1 MSLFFHTS
9 GRGPDLLL
17 IHGWG
22 MNGDVWEGLLPA
34 LEPHFRVTI
43 VDLPGHGRSVDD
55 FDEFTLPTLAAD
67 IADIAPDHASIVGW
81 SLGGQIATQ
90 FALDYPQRINK
101 LTLVAS
107 SPRFVRSDDWPNG
120 VAPEVLNGFAEGLIS
135 DFQATLRRFIAI
147 QAMGSEHARE
157 QQRDLRE
164 RVFRHGKP
172 QLRALEGG
180 LQLLQHTDLRPQLS
194 RLDCDTLL
202 ISGEHDALFRLAA
215 AQQTLPLIPHA
226 TLNIIKGAGH
236 APFLSHP
243 DVFLHSL
250 TQFLQQNTP

>member
-1 MSLFFHTS
+1 MSLFFRT
-9 GRGPDLLL
+9 RGHGPELLL

-22 MNGDVWEGLLPA
+22 MNGDVWEGLLPT
-34 LEPHFRVTI
+34 LETQFRVTI

-67 IADIAPDHASIVGW
+67 IADIAPEHTSIVGW

-90 FALDYPQRINK
+90 FALDYPHRINK

-107 SPRFVRSDDWPNG
+107 APRFVRSDDWPDG
-120 VAPEVLNGFAEGLIS
+120 VAPEVLNGFAEGLAS
-135 DFQATLRRFIAI
+135 DFQATIRRFIAI
-147 QAMGSEHARE
+147 QSMGSEHARE

-164 RVFRHGKP
+164 RVFRHGNP

-180 LQLLQHTDLRPQLS
+180 LQLLRHADLRPHLS
-194 RLDCDTLL
+194 ALDCDTLL
-202 ISGEHDALFRLAA
+202 IGGEHDALFRPAA
-215 AQQTLPLIPHA
+215 AQQTLPLIPRA
-226 TLNIIKGAGH
+226 TLDIIKGAGH

-243 DVFLHSL
+243 DQFLHSL
-250 TQFLQQNTP
+250 TNFLQKNTP